1 MELDLRVC
9 CHCGY
14 LVQAS
19 AALYHVKS
27 DVQGVCH
34 IVFDLSQSKSNPI
47 IMSIKISI
55 NMYHLSIPFPCQVQ
69 VKDYEE
75 TLCMKGTEE
84 FIIVLEMYP
93 GPGL

>member
-27 DVQGVCH
+27 NVH
-34 IVFDLSQSKSNPI
+34 IVFDLLQPKSNPI

-55 NMYHLSIPFPCQVQ
+55 NMYHLNIPFPCQVQ